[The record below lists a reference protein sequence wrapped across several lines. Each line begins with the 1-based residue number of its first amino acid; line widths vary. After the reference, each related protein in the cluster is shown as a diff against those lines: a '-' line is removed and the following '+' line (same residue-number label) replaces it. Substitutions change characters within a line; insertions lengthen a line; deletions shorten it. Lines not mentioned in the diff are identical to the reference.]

1 MMSTETA
8 LAVTQPAPPG
18 ELERYQTQLRIAE
31 AVRTFVLAKHPNGK
45 YKHLTQIGKGLHC
58 NIEVWRAIAATA
70 NYALGVTEVRQCGDG
85 WEADGVVRRVSDGTI
100 VGSGSGYCD
109 ALEKFGQ
116 GKATYAIRGM
126 AQTRAQSRAAA
137 GVFGQLVVFIHEDL
151 RATPAEEMTDLQEP
165 LVEHARL
172 PQSRVA
178 LRTEARPPR
187 STERVEHLPAAKLP
201 KSIGQ
206 RAQLDHDA
214 VTGEVIEPS
223 KVVDEEALLAAYRQ
237 APNALAKAKVLQHVP
252 SDVAERVRRG
262 AHRA

>member
-1 MMSTETA
+1 MSTESA
-8 LAVTQPAPPG
+8 LAVVSPPG
-18 ELERYQTQLRIAE
+18 EVERYQSQLRVAA
-31 AVRTFVLAKHPNGK
+31 AVKQFVLAKHPTGK

-70 NYALGVTEVRQCGDG
+70 GYALGVTEVRQCGDG
-85 WEADGVVRRVSDGTI
+85 WEADGVVRRVTDGVV

-109 ALEKFGQ
+109 ALEQFGK

-151 RATPAEEMTDLQEP
+151 RATPAEEMTDLAEAPVNRTPPSQ
-165 LVEHARL
+165 LR
-172 PQSRVA
+172 SRVA
-178 LRTEARPPR
+178 EAVVSGHNTSAPQP
-187 STERVEHLPAAKLP
+187 KLP
-201 KSIGQ
+201 KPIGQ

-214 VTGEVIEPS
+214 VTGEVVEPS
-223 KVVDEEALLAAYRQ
+223 RVVDEEALLAAYWQ
-237 APNALAKAKVLQHVP
+237 AFNATARARVLQNVP

-262 AHRA
+262 GSRA